1 MIVET
6 KDFIEDFTVI
16 TEMGESENETITEGL
31 IKEDYIGFVFY
42 EKGNTQIFDTKG
54 KELGD
59 KQPCHW
65 SAFFVAQEHG
75 NIIRRTP
82 ANCYLSK
89 LTILYPM
96 RYLKSKINTNHKK
109 QTAWNRL
116 FSAED
121 VFVSISQKIASE
133 DMVNPAL
140 KILGCSYVGN
150 IRHLFI
156 ESQCLEILS
165 LMIMKLSLENPNEV
179 LTTLEIEK
187 LELAQKILIQNFQNP
202 PTLKVLS
209 RQIGLNS
216 LKLKT
221 GFKKLFGKPP
231 YTMLREYR
239 LNYAYT
245 KLMTH
250 NYTVAE
256 VAELVGYESS
266 TSFSKAFYTQFNTQ
280 PKTLK

>member
-1 MIVET
+1 MIIET
-6 KDFIEDFTVI
+6 KEIIEDFTVI
-16 TEMGESENETITEGL
+16 IEKGESKSETIAEGL
-31 IKEDYIGFVFY
+31 IEEDYLGFVFY
-42 EKGNTQIFDTKG
+42 ERGYAHIFDTTG

-65 SAFFVAQEHG
+65 SAFFVARGHG
-75 NIIRRTP
+75 NIIRKTP
-82 ANCYLSK
+82 ANTHLSK
-89 LTILYPM
+89 LTVLYPI
-96 RYLKSKINTNHKK
+96 RYLKNKISPSLKK
-109 QTAWNRL
+109 QTAWHRL

-133 DMVNPAL
+133 DLVSPVL
-140 KILGCSYVGN
+140 KILGCSYKGN
-150 IRHLFI
+150 IRNLFI

-165 LMIMKLSLENPNEV
+165 LIIMKLSLEDPNEA
-179 LTTLEIEK
+179 LSTLEIEK

-202 PTLKVLS
+202 PTLTILS
-209 RQIGLNS
+209 KTIGLNS

-239 LNYAYT
+239 LNYAYA

-256 VAELVGYESS
+256 VAELIGYESP
-266 TSFSKAFYTQFNTQ
+266 TSFSKAFNAQFNIQ
-280 PKTLK
+280 PKALK

>member
-6 KDFIEDFTVI
+6 KEFIEDFTVI
-16 TEMGESENETITEGL
+16 TEKGESKNETLAEGL

-42 EKGNTQIFDTKG
+42 EKGNARIFDTTG

-65 SAFFVAQEHG
+65 SAFSVAKEHG

-82 ANCYLSK
+82 ANTYLSK
-89 LTILYPM
+89 LTVLYPM
-96 RYLKSKINTNHKK
+96 RYLKNKITPSLKK
-109 QTAWNRL
+109 QTAWHRL
-116 FSAED
+116 FFAED

-133 DMVNPAL
+133 DLVNPVL
-140 KILGCSYVGN
+140 KVLGCSYTGN
-150 IRHLFI
+150 VRSLFI

-165 LMIMKLSLENPNEV
+165 LMIMKLSLEDPNEA

-202 PTLKVLS
+202 PTLKILS
-209 RQIGLNS
+209 RKIGLNS

-245 KLMTH
+245 KLMTR
-250 NYTVAE
+250 NYTVSE
-256 VAELVGYESS
+256 VAELTGYEST
-266 TSFSKAFYTQFNTQ
+266 TSFSKAFYAHFNIQ